1 MKAKAHKDK
10 GQGYGAALDAAQ
22 DSTQLQG
29 EFAERRKT
37 VRLNRHFSAKFCKV
51 GVYFPIDGVTENI
64 GPCGAFIRLNDLH
77 AFQLHDQII
86 LTLFI
91 PPSFSGQQETIGL
104 QGSARIVRLTGDNE
118 GVAVKFSRPLRQFEK
133 TKDR

>member
-10 GQGYGAALDAAQ
+10 EQGYCAAPDAAQ

-51 GVYFPIDGVTENI
+51 GVYFPVEG
-64 GPCGAFIRLNDLH
+64 IRVVNKREIFAVNNAALLH
-77 AFQLHDQII
+77 
-86 LTLFI
+86 T
-91 PPSFSGQQETIGL
+91 S
-104 QGSARIVRLTGDNE
+104 
-118 GVAVKFSRPLRQFEK
+118 
-133 TKDR
+133 